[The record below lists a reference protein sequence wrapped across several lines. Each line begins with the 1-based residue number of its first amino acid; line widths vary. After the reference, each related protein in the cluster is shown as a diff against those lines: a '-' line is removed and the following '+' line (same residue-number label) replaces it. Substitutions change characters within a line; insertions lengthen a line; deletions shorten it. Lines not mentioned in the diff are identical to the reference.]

1 MGYNYSTTESQTRFY
16 VPPTLVGD
24 FDNFL
29 ALDIP
34 GAVMEFQVYH
44 NWYDQETTESI
55 RGEIYPDATKS
66 RYANTDNNLNFRT
79 SVKSDIQKGDL
90 IKDPAGEIY
99 LLDWDIPPQPNN
111 KMSRALRCNTTLK
124 FTRFSNEI
132 YDDDGYR
139 IKDED
144 RNKTIADSIPCN
156 AYRYDGRPDF
166 SAISHT
172 PGIVPNA
179 LTILSVQY
187 NEQTANI
194 RVDDQFFWEEYE
206 YIVVDVS
213 HVGVKL
219 NNKCGVLTIQAK
231 KKAGGES

>member
-1 MGYNYSTTESQTRFY
+1 MGYNYSTAESQRQFY

-29 ALDIP
+29 ATDIP
-34 GAVMEFQVYH
+34 GAVMSFDVFH
-44 NWYDQETTESI
+44 NWYEKDECIVI

-79 SVKSDIQKGDL
+79 SVKSDIRKGDY
-90 IKDPAGEIY
+90 IVDPADEIY

-111 KMSRALRCNTTLK
+111 KMSRALRCNTMLK
-124 FTRFSNEI
+124 FTRTSKEM
-132 YDDDGYR
+132 YDENGYR
-139 IKDED
+139 IKDAD
-144 RNKTIADSIPCN
+144 RKVTIAESIPCN

-179 LTILSVQY
+179 LTIISVQY
-187 NEQTANI
+187 NDETKNLK
-194 RVDDQFFWEEYE
+194 VDDEFTWEQDE
-206 YIVVDVS
+206 YIIIDVGY
-213 HVGVKL
+213 VGVRLRKDG
-219 NNKCGVLTIQAK
+219 GVITLQAK
-231 KKAGGES
+231 KKAGGDY

>member
-34 GAVMEFQVYH
+34 GAVMDFKVYH
-44 NWYDQETTESI
+44 NWYDQDTYDTI

-66 RYANTDNNLNFRT
+66 RYSNTDNNLNFRT
-79 SVKSDIQKGDL
+79 SVKSNILKGDL
-90 IKDPAGEIY
+90 IIDPAGEIY

-111 KMSRALRCNTTLK
+111 KMSRALRCNTMLK
-124 FTRFSNEI
+124 FTRISQEM
-132 YDDDGYR
+132 YDDNGYR
-139 IKDED
+139 IPEED
-144 RNKTIADSIPCN
+144 RIKIIADNIPCN

-187 NEQTANI
+187 NENTANI
-194 RVDDQFFWEEYE
+194 RVDDMFMWEEYE
-206 YIVVDVS
+206 YIVVDVGY
-213 HVGVKL
+213 VGVKM
-219 NNKCGVLTIQAK
+219 NRKDGVLTIQAK